1 MFNFSSKKTQRIISS
16 VIAIVLVAVMVISCI
31 VTSVGSF

>member
-1 MFNFSSKKTQRIISS
+1 MFNFSNKKTQRIISS
-16 VIAIVLVAVMVISCI
+16 VIAIALVLVMVISCI